1 MVFLNEQKLKAG
13 FSAKYHMS
21 ISQYTN
27 SIRMTLAENL
37 LSTTDLSIDEI
48 AKQLGYNYSG
58 NFIKSFKKIHGK
70 TPLGFRKFK
79 NL

>member
-27 SIRMTLAENL
+27 SIRMAMAENL
-37 LSTTDLSIDEI
+37 LSTTELTIDEI
-48 AKQLGYNYSG
+48 SKMLGYNYSG
-58 NFIKSFKKIHGK
+58 NFIKMFKKTHRK
-70 TPLGFRKFK
+70 TPLAFRKMK
-79 NL
+79 T